1 MTGSQMDLSKIAKL
15 ARLNLSEEELQT
27 YEPQLSGILEYVAVL
42 DEVDIED
49 VAEMPHAVDL
59 QNVFRS
65 DERAESLERDQALS
79 NAPRTDGQY
88 FQVPRI
94 LEQKSS

>member
-1 MTGSQMDLSKIAKL
+1 MDLSRIAKL

-27 YEPQLSGILEYVAVL
+27 YAPQLSGILEYVAVL
-42 DEVDIED
+42 DEVDIDD

-59 QNVFRS
+59 QNVFRE
-65 DERAESLERDQALS
+65 DVQADSLDRDDALS
-79 NAPRTDGQY
+79 NAPKTDGQY